1 MKQNNNKVP
10 EYFFVQS
17 GVIPFRKVSG
27 KVEILL
33 ITSRNKGKW
42 IFPKG
47 VVETGLG
54 KKASAVKE
62 ALEEA
67 GVVGKIVGNSI
78 GEFSNDKWDGICRVV
93 IYPMEVTKTIKHWE
107 EESFRK
113 REWFTVN
120 ASMKVISNKNLKRIL
135 LEFKKK
141 ILHLQ

>member
-10 EYFFVQS
+10 EFFFVQS
-17 GVIPFRKVSG
+17 GVIPYRKNRA

-47 VVETGLG
+47 VVETALG
-54 KKASAVKE
+54 KKASAEKE

-67 GVVGKIVGNSI
+67 GVVGKITKNSV
-78 GEFSNDKWDGICRVV
+78 GEFSNKKWNGICRVV
-93 IYPMEVTKTIKHWE
+93 IYPMEVTKTVKHWE

-113 REWFTVN
+113 RKWFSVDE
-120 ASMKVISNKNLKRIL
+120 ALESISNKNLKNIL
-135 LEFKKK
+135 IEFKKK
-141 ILHLQ
+141 YL